1 LNARVMDRIPI
12 PVDSARLTS
21 AISISKRAHSQQ
33 YVEQN
38 ELDEVVAEALDISTA
53 TQARLR
59 TMALSER
66 N

>member
-1 LNARVMDRIPI
+1 MDRIPI

-21 AISISKRAHSQQ
+21 AISISKHAHSQQ